1 MSFVGK
7 GWIPLTGFGGPSQM
21 DDLMIVQPLQGGRE
35 RGWKGGR
42 RVPVLFGTK
51 EPSPRHHQS
60 ELPLQGNLV

>member
-1 MSFVGK
+1 
-7 GWIPLTGFGGPSQM
+7 M